1 MFDKKFLEELRSRK
15 KEWENTTLNSSLEK
29 PGERKKDFE
38 TDSQISVNR
47 LYTPL
52 DLEQINFDY
61 FKDIG
66 FPGDYPY
73 VRGLDPLVYRGNF
86 WVMMQYSGFASAEE
100 TNKRFKYVLSQG
112 ATSFSI
118 ALDLPTH
125 KALDSD
131 DPLVE
136 GEVGKT
142 GVPIDSLKDM
152 EIIFDGIPLDAADMF
167 ICVAMST
174 GPIILSLF
182 LALAEKNG
190 IDPKSFGLFLTNE
203 SLMEFACRGTQF
215 TTPAGHQKLSTD
227 VVEYCTRYHPNF
239 SPLQICGYHTREA
252 GATAIQELA
261 FPLANAIAYIEEMDK
276 RGFSIDDYAGNFSWF
291 FSSSLELF
299 EEVAK
304 FRAFRKIWAKLAKE
318 RFGAKNPRT
327 LNARIMIYTGGSNLT
342 RQQPQINVVRTT
354 IQALGAAL
362 GGVQWMNLSSFDEAY
377 QTPTE
382 DGARVALRTQQ
393 ILAHETGVT
402 KTVDPLAGSYYVE
415 HLTKDIEEQVLA
427 YLAKIEKMG
436 GAVKAIEQG
445 FYQSEIHEHAYRYNR
460 ELDEKER
467 IKVAVN
473 EYEMD
478 EKVKITPLK
487 YDPDAER
494 KTVKRLKKLK
504 EERDNKEVEKRLNNL
519 KKVTEKG
526 DNVIPAVIEAV
537 KAYATFGEIG
547 EVFRQVYGQYVEQAV
562 HF

>member
-239 SPLQICGYHTREA
+239 SPLQICGYHAREA

-460 ELDEKER
+460 ELDGKER

-478 EKVKITPLK
+478 EKVKVTPLK

-494 KTVKRLKKLK
+494 KTIERLKKLK

-519 KKVTEKG
+519 KQVTEKG
-526 DNVIPAVIEAV
+526 DNVIPAVVEAV

>member
-38 TDSQISVNR
+38 KDSQISVNR
-47 LYTPL
+47 LYTTF
-52 DLEQINFDY
+52 DLEQIHFDY

-190 IDPKSFGLFLTNE
+190 IDPNSFGLFLTNE

-227 VVEYCTRYHPNF
+227 VVEYCTRHHPNF
-239 SPLQICGYHTREA
+239 SPLQICGYHAREA

-318 RFGAKNPRT
+318 RFGAKNPKT

-478 EKVKITPLK
+478 EKVKVTPLK
-487 YDPDAER
+487 YDLDAER
-494 KTVKRLKKLK
+494 KTVNRLKKLK

-519 KKVTEKG
+519 KEVTEKG
-526 DNVIPAVIEAV
+526 DNVIPAVVEAV

>member
-1 MFDKKFLEELRSRK
+1 MFDKKFLEELSSRK
-15 KEWENTTLNSSLEK
+15 KEWENTTLKGSLEK
-29 PGERKKDFE
+29 PGERKKDFQ
-38 TDSQISVNR
+38 TDSQIPINR

-52 DLEQINFDY
+52 DLDQINFDY

-66 FPGDYPY
+66 FPGEYPY

-152 EIIFDGIPLDAADMF
+152 EIIFDGLPLDAADMF

-190 IDPKSFGLFLTNE
+190 VDPNSFGLFLTNE

-239 SPLQICGYHTREA
+239 SPLQICGYHAREA
-252 GATAIQELA
+252 GATAIQELT
-261 FPLANAIAYIEEMDK
+261 FPLANAIAYIEEMGK

-342 RQQPQINVVRTT
+342 RQQPQINMVRTT

-362 GGVQWMNLSSFDEAY
+362 GGAQWMNLSSFDEAY

-393 ILAHETGVT
+393 ILAHETGIT

-415 HLTKDIEEQVLA
+415 HLTKEIEEQVFA

-473 EYEMD
+473 EYQME
-478 EKVKITPLK
+478 EKVKVAPLK

-494 KTVKRLKKLK
+494 KTVERLKKLK
-504 EERDNKEVEKRLNNL
+504 QERDNKEVEKRLNFL
-519 KKVTEKG
+519 KQVTEKG

-537 KAYATFGEIG
+537 KVYATFGEIG
-547 EVFRQVYGQYVEQAV
+547 EVFRQVYGPYVEQAV

>member
-52 DLEQINFDY
+52 DLEEINFDY

-190 IDPKSFGLFLTNE
+190 IDPNSFGLFLTNE

>member
-1 MFDKKFLEELRSRK
+1 MFDKAYLEELRK
-15 KEWENTTLNSSLEK
+15 KRSAWEKDRLAGSLET
-29 PGERKKDFE
+29 PGERKSEFK
-38 TDSQISVNR
+38 TDSQIPVKR

-52 DLEQINFDY
+52 DLDEIGFDY
-61 FKDIG
+61 LKDVS
-66 FPGDYPY
+66 FPGEYPF

-125 KALDSD
+125 KALSSD
-131 DPLVE
+131 DPLAE

-152 EIIFDGIPLDAADMF
+152 EIIFDGVPLDAADMF
-167 ICVAMST
+167 ICVGMST
-174 GPIILSLF
+174 GPIILGLF

-190 IDPKSFGLFLTNE
+190 VDPSSFGLFLTNE

-215 TTPAGHQKLSTD
+215 TTPAGHQRLSTD

-239 SPLQICGYHTREA
+239 SPLQISGYHAREA

-261 FPLANAIAYIEEMDK
+261 FPLANAVAYIEEMKK
-276 RGFSIDDYAGNFSWF
+276 RGFSIDDYASNFSWF
-291 FSSSLELF
+291 FSSSLELL
-299 EEVAK
+299 EEAAK

-318 RFGAKNPRT
+318 RFGAKNPKT
-327 LNARIMIYTGGSNLT
+327 MNARIMIYTGGSNLT
-342 RQQPQINVVRTT
+342 RQQPFINIARTT
-354 IQALGAAL
+354 VQALGAAL

-382 DGARVALRTQQ
+382 EGATIALRTQQ
-393 ILAHETGVT
+393 ILANETGIT

-415 HLTKDIEEQVLA
+415 KLTKEIEDQVLEYLTKIEE
-427 YLAKIEKMG
+427 MG

-445 FYQSEIHEHAYRYNR
+445 FYQSEIHEQAFRYER
-460 ELDEKER
+460 ELESKER

-473 EYEMD
+473 EYRTD
-478 EKVKITPLK
+478 AKVKVAPLK
-487 YDPDAER
+487 YDPEAET
-494 KTVKRLKKLK
+494 KIIQRLKSLK
-504 EERDNKEVEKRLNNL
+504 QERDNRQVEICLNELKEVTQSNE
-519 KKVTEKG
+519 
-526 DNVIPAVIEAV
+526 NVIPAVVKAI
-537 KAYATFGEIG
+537 KAYATVGEIG
-547 EVFRQVYGQYVEQAV
+547 DVFRQVYGPYVEDAV
-562 HF
+562 RF